1 MRKRKRSPLAKF
13 FSDLTFS
20 DKILF
25 SLLGAGAV
33 VEELADYI
41 YEEFGVRPTLRK
53 FYFGDN
59 PYFRKRNRFLGNTL
73 SKFVKDRLVTVEGG
87 RGQRSFKLSKKGL
100 DGIFI
105 KFPKLKYVG
114 KPWDGYWRI
123 VVYDIAETKK
133 QLRSRLRVELKKLGY
148 KFVQKSVWVSP
159 FSSEEDLEAFLK
171 KEKLWGRILV
181 FKTILSSEE
190 GRNMISRYWRRGV
203 LNSGSSK
210 PAALENLFSDSFLP
224 EGLLKSF

>member
-1 MRKRKRSPLAKF
+1 MKKRKRSPLAKF
-13 FSDLTFS
+13 FSNLTFP

-53 FYFGDN
+53 LYFGDN
-59 PYFRKRNRFLGNTL
+59 PYFKRRNRFLGNVL
-73 SKFVKDRLVTVEGG
+73 SKFIKDKLVIAEGI
-87 RGQRSFKLSKKGL
+87 RGQRSFKLSREGL
-100 DGIFI
+100 DGIFSR
-105 KFPKLKYVG
+105 FPKLKYVG

-133 QLRSRLRVELKKLGY
+133 QLRSRLRKELKKLGY

-159 FSSEEDLEAFLK
+159 FSSEENLETFLK

-181 FKTILSSEE
+181 FKTKMSPEE
-190 GRNMISRYWRRGV
+190 SRNMVIRYWRRRIINLSTYKSAS
-203 LNSGSSK
+203 LN
-210 PAALENLFSDSFLP
+210 NLFSDSFLP
-224 EGLLKSF
+224 EGLLKSS

>member
-1 MRKRKRSPLAKF
+1 MKKRRRSPFAKF
-13 FSDLTFS
+13 FFNLTFS
-20 DKILF
+20 DKIFF
-25 SLLGAGAV
+25 SLLGTGAV
-33 VEELADYI
+33 VEEIADYI

-59 PYFRKRNRFLGNTL
+59 QYFKKRNRFLGNTL
-73 SKFVKDRLVTVEGG
+73 SKFIKEKLVIAEGIRG
-87 RGQRSFKLSKKGL
+87 RRSFKLSRKGL
-100 DGIFI
+100 DGIFSR
-105 KFPKLKYVG
+105 FPKLKYVG

-159 FSSEEDLEAFLK
+159 FSSEENLESFLK

-181 FKTILSSEE
+181 FKTKLSSDE
-190 GRNMISRYWRRGV
+190 SRSMASKYWKTRIINSESPNFTV
-203 LNSGSSK
+203 LD
-210 PAALENLFSDSFLP
+210 NLFSDTLLP
-224 EGLLKSF
+224 AGLLKSS